1 MKRFIILLL
10 LLWMCDFVLVAQE
23 KKLIVLFDFNK
34 YDIPDSSLLKL
45 AKVINQQ
52 NIDRV
57 LLEGHCDSVGSK
69 QYNIVLSNNR
79 ANEIKK
85 LFVQNGI
92 PKTAIKTCIGFGK
105 EKPLN
110 KNETEFE
117 RQLNRRV
124 VITIFENE
132 NTQPT
137 QQPQTALLTKDL
149 PIIKKYELSVGK
161 SIVLENLLFIPGK
174 HIIKEESKTI
184 LEELFELM
192 HENPKLEIEIQG
204 HVCCTMDEPDG
215 FDWDEGTHNLSETR
229 AKAVYQ
235 FLTKK
240 GINGNRMIFKGYGG
254 SQKLNE
260 DESTEELKSENRRV
274 EFKVLKM

>member
-1 MKRFIILLL
+1 MKRFVILLL
-10 LLWMCDFVLVAQE
+10 LCLMSDALLFAQE
-23 KKLIVLFDFNK
+23 KKIMVLFDFNK

-45 AKVINQQ
+45 AKIISQN

-69 QYNIVLSNNR
+69 EYNIILSNKR

-92 PKTAIKTCIGFGK
+92 SKTAIKTCIGYGK

-110 KNETEFE
+110 NNATEFE

-124 VITIFENE
+124 IITIFEKEHINPISE
-132 NTQPT
+132 PKF
-137 QQPQTALLTKDL
+137 LLTNAK
-149 PIIKKYELSVGK
+149 PNIKKYDLSIGK

-174 HIIKEESKTI
+174 HIIKNESKEI
-184 LEELFELM
+184 LEALFDLM
-192 HENPKLEIEIQG
+192 DENQKLEIEIQG
-204 HVCCTMDEPDG
+204 HVCCTIDEPDG
-215 FDWDEGTHNLSETR
+215 YDWDEGTHNLSENR

-235 FLTKK
+235 FLIRK

-254 SQKLNE
+254 TQKINE

>member
-1 MKRFIILLL
+1 MKRIVILLL
-10 LLWMCDFVLVAQE
+10 LFLMSDALLFAQE
-23 KKLIVLFDFNK
+23 KKIMVLFDFNK

-45 AKVINQQ
+45 AKIISQN

-69 QYNIVLSNNR
+69 EYNIILSNKR

-85 LFVQNGI
+85 LLVQNGI
-92 PKTAIKTCIGFGK
+92 SKTAIKTCIGYGK

-110 KNETEFE
+110 KNATEFE

-124 VITIFENE
+124 IITIFENE
-132 NTQPT
+132 HINPISE
-137 QQPQTALLTKDL
+137 PKSLLTNAK
-149 PIIKKYELSVGK
+149 PNIKKYELSIGK

-174 HIIKEESKTI
+174 HIIKNESKEI
-184 LEELFELM
+184 LEALFDLM
-192 HENPKLEIEIQG
+192 NENSTLEIEIQG
-204 HVCCTMDEPDG
+204 HVCCTIDEPDG
-215 FDWDEGTHNLSETR
+215 YDWDEGTHNLSENR

-235 FLTKK
+235 FLIRK

-254 SQKLNE
+254 TQKINE

>member
-1 MKRFIILLL
+1 MKRFVILLL
-10 LLWMCDFVLVAQE
+10 LLHVTHFVLQAQE

-45 AKVINQQ
+45 AKIINQK

-69 QYNIVLSNNR
+69 EYNIILSNNR

-85 LFVQNGI
+85 LLVQNGI
-92 PKTAIKTCIGFGK
+92 SKTAIKTCIGFGK

-110 KNETEFE
+110 KNATEFE

-124 VITIFENE
+124 VVTVFENE
-132 NTQPT
+132 NSQPYSEP
-137 QQPQTALLTKDL
+137 QPLLTNNN

-161 SIVLENLLFIPGK
+161 NVVLENLLFVPGK
-174 HIIKEESKTI
+174 HIIKDESKAI

-204 HVCCTMDEPDG
+204 HVCCTIDEPDG
-215 FDWDEGTHNLSETR
+215 FDWDEGTHNLSENR

-254 SQKLNE
+254 SQKINE

>member
-1 MKRFIILLL
+1 MSDALL
-10 LLWMCDFVLVAQE
+10 FAQE
-23 KKLIVLFDFNK
+23 KKIMVLFDFNK

-45 AKVINQQ
+45 AKIISQN

-69 QYNIVLSNNR
+69 EYNIILSNKR

-92 PKTAIKTCIGFGK
+92 SKTAIKTCIGYGK

-110 KNETEFE
+110 NNATEFE

-124 VITIFENE
+124 IITIFEKEHINPISE
-132 NTQPT
+132 PKF
-137 QQPQTALLTKDL
+137 LLTNAK
-149 PIIKKYELSVGK
+149 PNIKKYDLSIGK

-174 HIIKEESKTI
+174 HIIKNESKEI
-184 LEELFELM
+184 LEALFDLM
-192 HENPKLEIEIQG
+192 DENQKLEIEIQG
-204 HVCCTMDEPDG
+204 HVCCTIDEPDG
-215 FDWDEGTHNLSETR
+215 YDWDEGTHNLSENR

-235 FLTKK
+235 FLIRK

-254 SQKLNE
+254 TQKINE

>member
-1 MKRFIILLL
+1 
-10 LLWMCDFVLVAQE
+10 MCDFVLVAQE

-110 KNETEFE
+110 KNATEFE

-174 HIIKEESKTI
+174 HIIKEESKAI

-204 HVCCTMDEPDG
+204 HVCCTPQYQKEAIDMD
-215 FDWDEGTHNLSETR
+215 
-229 AKAVYQ
+229 
-235 FLTKK
+235 TKK
-240 GINGNRMIFKGYGG
+240 RQLSTNRAQSVYKYLLFKKIAKDRMTFKGYGNTVPLG
-254 SQKLNE
+254 KGTQY
-260 DESTEELKSENRRV
+260 DRRV
-274 EFKVLKM
+274 ELVITKI

>member
-1 MKRFIILLL
+1 MKRFVILLL
-10 LLWMCDFVLVAQE
+10 LFLMSDALLFAQE
-23 KKLIVLFDFNK
+23 KKTMVLFDFNK

-45 AKVINQQ
+45 AKTISQN

-69 QYNIVLSNNR
+69 EYNIILSNKR

-85 LFVQNGI
+85 LLVQNGI
-92 PKTAIKTCIGFGK
+92 SKAAIKTCIGYGK

-110 KNETEFE
+110 KNATEFD

-124 VITIFENE
+124 IITIFENE
-132 NTQPT
+132 N
-137 QQPQTALLTKDL
+137 LTK
-149 PIIKKYELSVGK
+149 IIPVEKINDKKKLSIKNQVLSIGK
-161 SIVLENLLFIPGK
+161 SIVLENLLFIGGR
-174 HIIKEESKTI
+174 HIIRPESKEV
-184 LEELFELM
+184 LEELFDIM
-192 HENPKLEIEIQG
+192 DKNPTLEIEIQG
-204 HVCCTMDEPDG
+204 HVCCTIDEPDG
-215 FDWDEGTHNLSETR
+215 YDWDEGTHNLSENR

-235 FLTKK
+235 FLIRK
-240 GINGNRMIFKGYGG
+240 GINGNRLIFKGYGG
-254 SQKLNE
+254 TQKINE

>member
-110 KNETEFE
+110 NNANEFE

-174 HIIKEESKTI
+174 HIIKEESKAI

-204 HVCCTMDEPDG
+204 HVCCTMDETDG

>member
-10 LLWMCDFVLVAQE
+10 LLQMTHFVLQAQE

-45 AKVINQQ
+45 AKIINQK

-69 QYNIVLSNNR
+69 EYNIILSNNR

-85 LFVQNGI
+85 LLVQNGI
-92 PKTAIKTCIGFGK
+92 SKTAIKTCIGFGK

-110 KNETEFE
+110 KNATEFE

-124 VITIFENE
+124 VVTVFESE
-132 NTQPT
+132 NSQPYSE
-137 QQPQTALLTKDL
+137 PKPLLTNNN
-149 PIIKKYELSVGK
+149 PNIKKYELSVGK
-161 SIVLENLLFIPGK
+161 SIVLENLLFVPGK
-174 HIIKEESKTI
+174 HIIKDESKAI

-204 HVCCTMDEPDG
+204 HVCCTIDEPDG
-215 FDWDEGTHNLSETR
+215 FDWDEGTHNLSENR

-254 SQKLNE
+254 SQKINE
-260 DESTEELKSENRRV
+260 DESTEELKAENRRV

>member
-1 MKRFIILLL
+1 MKRFVILLL
-10 LLWMCDFVLVAQE
+10 LLHVTHFVLQAQE

-45 AKVINQQ
+45 AKIINQK

-69 QYNIVLSNNR
+69 EYNIILSNNR

-85 LFVQNGI
+85 LLVQNGI
-92 PKTAIKTCIGFGK
+92 SKTAIKTCIGFGK

-110 KNETEFE
+110 KNATEFE

-124 VITIFENE
+124 VVTVFENE
-132 NTQPT
+132 NSQPYSEP
-137 QQPQTALLTKDL
+137 QPLLTNNN

-161 SIVLENLLFIPGK
+161 SIVLENLLFVPGK
-174 HIIKEESKTI
+174 HIIKDESKAI

-215 FDWDEGTHNLSETR
+215 FDWDEGTHNLSENR

-254 SQKLNE
+254 SQKIND

>member
-1 MKRFIILLL
+1 MKRFVILLL
-10 LLWMCDFVLVAQE
+10 LLHVTHFVLQAQE

-45 AKVINQQ
+45 AKIINQK

-69 QYNIVLSNNR
+69 EYNIILSNNR

-85 LFVQNGI
+85 LLVQNGI
-92 PKTAIKTCIGFGK
+92 SKTAIKTCIGFGK

-110 KNETEFE
+110 KNATEFE

-124 VITIFENE
+124 VVTVFENE
-132 NTQPT
+132 NSQPYSEP
-137 QQPQTALLTKDL
+137 QPLLTNNN

-161 SIVLENLLFIPGK
+161 NVVLENLLFVPGK
-174 HIIKEESKTI
+174 HIIKDESKAI

-204 HVCCTMDEPDG
+204 HVCCTIDEPDG
-215 FDWDEGTHNLSETR
+215 FDWDEGTHNLSENR

-254 SQKLNE
+254 SRKINE
-260 DESTEELKSENRRV
+260 DESTEELKAENRRV

>member
-45 AKVINQQ
+45 AKIINQK

-69 QYNIVLSNNR
+69 EYNIILSNNR

-85 LFVQNGI
+85 LLVQNGI
-92 PKTAIKTCIGFGK
+92 SKTAIKTCIGFGK

-110 KNETEFE
+110 KNATEFE

-124 VITIFENE
+124 VVTVFENE
-132 NTQPT
+132 NSQPYSEP
-137 QQPQTALLTKDL
+137 QPLLTNNN

-161 SIVLENLLFIPGK
+161 NVVLENLLFVPGK
-174 HIIKEESKTI
+174 HIIKDESKAI

-204 HVCCTMDEPDG
+204 HVCCTIDEPDG
-215 FDWDEGTHNLSETR
+215 FDWDEGTHNLSENR

-254 SQKLNE
+254 SQKINE

>member
-1 MKRFIILLL
+1 MKRFVILLL
-10 LLWMCDFVLVAQE
+10 LLHVTHFALQAQE

-45 AKVINQQ
+45 AKIINQK

-69 QYNIVLSNNR
+69 EYNIILSNNR

-85 LFVQNGI
+85 LLVQNGI
-92 PKTAIKTCIGFGK
+92 SKTAIKTCIGFGK

-110 KNETEFE
+110 KNATEFE

-124 VITIFENE
+124 VVTVFENE
-132 NTQPT
+132 NSQPYSEP
-137 QQPQTALLTKDL
+137 QPLLTNNN

-161 SIVLENLLFIPGK
+161 NVVLENLLFVPGK
-174 HIIKEESKTI
+174 HIIKDESKAI

-204 HVCCTMDEPDG
+204 HVCCTIDEPDG
-215 FDWDEGTHNLSETR
+215 FDWDEGTHNLSENR

-254 SQKLNE
+254 SQKINE

>member
-10 LLWMCDFVLVAQE
+10 LLQMTHFVLQAQE

-45 AKVINQQ
+45 AKIINQK

-69 QYNIVLSNNR
+69 EYNIILSNNR

-85 LFVQNGI
+85 LLVQNGI
-92 PKTAIKTCIGFGK
+92 SKTAIKTCIGFGK

-110 KNETEFE
+110 KNATEFE

-124 VITIFENE
+124 VVTVFESE
-132 NTQPT
+132 NSQPYSEP
-137 QQPQTALLTKDL
+137 QPLLTNNN

-161 SIVLENLLFIPGK
+161 SIVLENLLFVPGK
-174 HIIKEESKTI
+174 HIIKDKSKAI

-204 HVCCTMDEPDG
+204 HVCCTIDEPDG
-215 FDWDEGTHNLSETR
+215 FDWDEGTHNLSENR

-254 SQKLNE
+254 SQKINE
-260 DESTEELKSENRRV
+260 DESTEELKAENRRV
-274 EFKVLKM
+274 EFKILKM

>member
-1 MKRFIILLL
+1 MKRFVILLL
-10 LLWMCDFVLVAQE
+10 LLHVTHFALQAQE

-45 AKVINQQ
+45 AKIINQK

-69 QYNIVLSNNR
+69 EYNIILSNNR

-85 LFVQNGI
+85 LLVQNGI
-92 PKTAIKTCIGFGK
+92 SKTAIKTCIGFGK

-110 KNETEFE
+110 KNATEFE

-124 VITIFENE
+124 VVTVFENE
-132 NTQPT
+132 NSQPYSEP
-137 QQPQTALLTKDL
+137 QPLLTNNN

-161 SIVLENLLFIPGK
+161 NVVLENLLFVPGK
-174 HIIKEESKTI
+174 HIIKDESKAI

-215 FDWDEGTHNLSETR
+215 FDWDEGTHNLSENR

-254 SQKLNE
+254 SQKINE